1 MSNSAKAILFDKN
14 GRILV
19 LWRSGTHPR
28 HAHHLDF
35 PGGLIDEGELPEDA
49 VSREIFEETGLDV
62 PASDL
67 ELVKTHHPRTGSTQ
81 RFYVANLNLSAPE
94 IVISWEHE
102 SYKWLSLDEFMA
114 EPIPAAAD
122 IYHSIALNHLTNEK

>member
-1 MSNSAKAILFDKN
+1 MSHSAKIILFDTD

-19 LWRSGTHPR
+19 LWRSHSHPR

-35 PGGLIDEGELPEDA
+35 PGGLIEAGEQPSEA
-49 VSREIFEETGLDV
+49 VSRELFEETGLDV
-62 PASDL
+62 PATDL
-67 ELVKTHHPRTGSTQ
+67 RLVKTHHPHAGSTQ
-81 RFYVANLNLSAPE
+81 RFFVANLNLAAPE

-102 SYKWLSLDEFMA
+102 AYKWLTLEEFMA

-122 IYHSIALNHLTNEK
+122 IYHSIAFEHFNSK

>member
-19 LWRSGTHPR
+19 LWRSSTHPR
-28 HAHHLDF
+28 YAHHLDF

-62 PASDL
+62 PAPDL
-67 ELVKTHHPRTGSTQ
+67 KLVKIRHPHTGSTQ
-81 RFYVANLNLSAPE
+81 RFFVANLNLSAPE

-102 SYKWLSLDEFMA
+102 SYKWLSLEEFMV
-114 EPIPAAAD
+114 EPIPSAAD
-122 IYHSIALNHLTNEK
+122 VYHSIAFEHLNSNK